1 MFFTQHAIERFRQ
14 RFAPG
19 LPHSHCLRELK
30 VLGASAHR
38 LKERTRTGELQ
49 LEVSDGSGA
58 IFVLKGD
65 VCVTVL
71 YGREDEDES
80 DPLGGAA

>member
-1 MFFTQHAIERFRQ
+1 MFFTQHAVERFRQ
-14 RFAPG
+14 RFAPALAHG
-19 LPHSHCLRELK
+19 HCLRELK
-30 VLGASAHR
+30 LLAASAHR

-49 LEVSDGSGA
+49 LELSDGSGA
-58 IFVLKGD
+58 ILVVKGD

-71 YGREDEDES
+71 YGVEDEDES